1 MLIIESILGNIRDK
15 QWQDRAEKVKV
26 DYLTLNQWD
35 AQKNRLRRTS
45 EQGNDI
51 AVSLPRNTFMQNGD
65 VLAFDEAS
73 STMIVA
79 KINLHDVLI
88 IEIKELLKRD
98 QSELVRLC
106 IEVGHALG
114 NQHWPAVVREG
125 KIILPLTVD
134 KKVMLSVLRTHAFPG
149 ITYDFHPAEVAIPYL
164 LPHEARRLF
173 GGADQGSVDKSHHM
187 HGAHGGYGAVA
198 PEADHGAAMPV
209 GQHSHDGGRTHH
221 ADHAPADDC
230 CSKEECCGSTK
241 GHGHSHGGCGG
252 HSHDH

>member
-15 QWQDRAEKVKV
+15 QWQERTEKAKV
-26 DYLTLNQWD
+26 DYLVLNQWD
-35 AQKNRLRRTS
+35 AQKNRLRRTT

-65 VLAFDEAS
+65 VLAFDEANN
-73 STMIVA
+73 TMTVA
-79 KINLHDVLI
+79 KITLRDVLI
-88 IEIKELLKRD
+88 SEINELLKKE

-106 IEVGHALG
+106 IEIGHALG

-134 KKVMLSVLRTHAFPG
+134 KKVMLSVMRTHAFPD

-173 GGADQGSVDKSHHM
+173 GGADQGSVDMSHHV
-187 HGAHGGYGAVA
+187 HGAHGG
-198 PEADHGAAMPV
+198 HGASVPA
-209 GQHSHDGGRTHH
+209 GHHSHDGGRTHH
-221 ADHAPADDC
+221 ADH
-230 CSKEECCGSTK
+230 
-241 GHGHSHGGCGG
+241 GHN
-252 HSHDH
+252 HDH